1 MSKDTPPVPATLKV
15 SLHTLQNLQSA
26 EYQWIRHLISEGLRA
41 QDIEAAIMRSL
52 GGDRQCALLLQQ
64 IALGQQP
71 TEQLLPYFVA

>member
-1 MSKDTPPVPATLKV
+1 MSKDTPPVPAILKV

-26 EYQWIRHLISEGLRA
+26 EYQWIRHLISA